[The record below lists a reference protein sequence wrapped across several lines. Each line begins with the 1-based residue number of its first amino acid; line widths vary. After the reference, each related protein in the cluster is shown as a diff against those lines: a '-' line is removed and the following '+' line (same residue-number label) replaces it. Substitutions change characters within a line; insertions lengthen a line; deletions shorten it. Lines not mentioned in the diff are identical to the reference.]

1 MKIIEFFGLPF
12 SGKTYYCEYLKKK
25 ISKNHEIFNVKNLII
40 FYLRENNKENLYSLC
55 LYMKYRFFK
64 DTDKSRSDEQK
75 ISLKKE
81 NKSIFFTFTKKFLFK
96 SFLEF
101 HRKKNILFK
110 ESKKKYQTFFNLT
123 SKIIEKEKNRER
135 KKILKRWFKDELI
148 SVYIANFKKKEGIL
162 LMSEGF
168 IQRFHSYYLYE
179 DELDLDLL
187 KNYLNLRPK
196 SDFIFF
202 VDTSKD
208 VIKDRLENFIKFEK
222 NKFYFNNLN
231 KLDIKFSKITNLIK
245 HTNDFYVV
253 KNEKNLSQVFRI
265 LDK

>member
-1 MKIIEFFGLPF
+1 
-12 SGKTYYCEYLKKK
+12 
-25 ISKNHEIFNVKNLII
+25 
-40 FYLRENNKENLYSLC
+40 
-55 LYMKYRFFK
+55 
-64 DTDKSRSDEQK
+64 
-75 ISLKKE
+75 
-81 NKSIFFTFTKKFLFK
+81 
-96 SFLEF
+96 
-101 HRKKNILFK
+101 
-110 ESKKKYQTFFNLT
+110 
-123 SKIIEKEKNRER
+123 
-135 KKILKRWFKDELI
+135 
-148 SVYIANFKKKEGIL
+148 
-162 LMSEGF
+162 MSEGF

-208 VIKDRLENFIKFEK
+208 IIKDRLESFIKFEK